1 MQRLFR
7 KSNIL
12 TRFPGCNEKNTWLEY
27 TIVPQTPDS
36 KFPIVTDPPWLYR
49 APGVTV
55 GVNKER
61 MDERERYLYKR
72 DIIAI
77 PSSPTP
83 HQPCSPHRRV
93 LVYAGH
99 AGDEETFET
108 LPPSPGPCLSKGR
121 KRRRRC
127 CTAIFGLLPLGQ

>member
-1 MQRLFR
+1 
-7 KSNIL
+7 
-12 TRFPGCNEKNTWLEY
+12 
-27 TIVPQTPDS
+27 
-36 KFPIVTDPPWLYR
+36 
-49 APGVTV
+49 
-55 GVNKER
+55 

-99 AGDEETFET
+99 AGDEGTFET
-108 LPPSPGPCLSKGR
+108 LPPSPGPALRKGE
-121 KRRRRC
+121 KG
-127 CTAIFGLLPLGQ
+127 AGGVALLFSACSRWVSEARL